1 MRFRRAV
8 SRDALVAPP
17 RMATSDLLDEAV
29 SGLFARPGRMVLTIL
44 GTVVGLAALVATVG
58 LSSTASNR
66 IAGRFDELAATEILV
81 TVRPSAATPGATIIP
96 WDAPAR
102 LQRLNGVVAAG
113 TVSQVNVGDRLVSTS
128 PVNDPKSN
136 AALKLGVAAASP
148 ELFKAVRAVVRSGRV
163 FDRGHAERAD
173 RVVVLGPNAAQRLG
187 IVTVRAQTAIRIG
200 DDIYSVLGVLDG
212 VARYPRLL
220 GAVIIPEPT
229 AERRYHLRSPEAVVL
244 ETAIGATTL
253 VATQIPMALRP
264 DQPRTLKVAYPPEP
278 TRVRDAVQ
286 SDLNLLLLVL
296 GSVSLLVGA
305 LGIANVTLVSVLE
318 RTGEIGLRRALGAS
332 RAHIAA
338 QFLLES
344 ATMGFI
350 GGILGASLGTF
361 VVVGVSAFQQWTPAL
376 NPAILVVTPLIGLV
390 TGLLAGV
397 YPSTRAAAME
407 PVEALRAGT

>member
-1 MRFRRAV
+1 M
-8 SRDALVAPP
+8 
-17 RMATSDLLDEAV
+17 
-29 SGLFARPGRMVLTIL
+29 
-44 GTVVGLAALVATVG
+44 
-58 LSSTASNR
+58 
-66 IAGRFDELAATEILV
+66 
-81 TVRPSAATPGATIIP
+81 
-96 WDAPAR
+96 
-102 LQRLNGVVAAG
+102 
-113 TVSQVNVGDRLVSTS
+113 
-128 PVNDPKSN
+128 
-136 AALKLGVAAASP
+136 
-148 ELFKAVRAVVRSGRV
+148 
-163 FDRGHAERAD
+163 
-173 RVVVLGPNAAQRLG
+173 
-187 IVTVRAQTAIRIG
+187 
-200 DDIYSVLGVLDG
+200 
-212 VARYPRLL
+212 
-220 GAVIIPEPT
+220 
-229 AERRYHLRSPEAVVL
+229 L
-244 ETAIGATTL
+244 ETAIGATSL
-253 VATQIPMALRP
+253 VASQIPMALRP

-286 SDLNLLLLVL
+286 SDLSLLLLVL

-344 ATMGFI
+344 ATMGFV

-361 VVVGVSAFQQWTPAL
+361 VVVGVAAYQQWTPVL